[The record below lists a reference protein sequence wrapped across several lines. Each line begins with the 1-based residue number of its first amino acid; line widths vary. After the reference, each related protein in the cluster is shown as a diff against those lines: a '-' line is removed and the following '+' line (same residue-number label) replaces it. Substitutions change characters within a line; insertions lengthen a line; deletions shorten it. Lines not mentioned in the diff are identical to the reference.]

1 VPTEPLSVAA
11 GIDERELTEL
21 LALVAASDVVE
32 LEVAFPGGRLSLRR
46 QPAAPA
52 LAPAVEPAPG
62 PPPLLAVTSPL
73 VGIFRPAVDAGAYVE
88 LGQPLGAIEAL
99 GMPTSV
105 DAPAAGT
112 IEEVLVADGGAVE
125 FGQTLLLV
133 RVADAA

>member
-32 LEVAFPGGRLSLRR
+32 LDVAFPGGRLSLRR
-46 QPAAPA
+46 PTSAPA
-52 LAPAVEPAPG
+52 LAPVAEPAPG
-62 PPPLLAVTSPL
+62 PPPFLAVTSPL
-73 VGIFRPAVDAGAYVE
+73 VGIFRPAAGVGAYVE
-88 LGQPLGAIEAL
+88 PGQPLGAIEAL
-99 GMPTSV
+99 GLPTSV

-125 FGQTLLLV
+125 FGQTLVVV
-133 RVADAA
+133 RIAGAA